1 MNQNIEI
8 IEKVILH
15 PNELTGNLNEHILDN
30 LIKKYQGK
38 CIKEGYI
45 IKIVKIVDRS
55 LGEVSLVDFDSNT
68 NYVVK
73 FLANVSYPKEN
84 DVIKDCLITLVNS
97 IGIFA
102 ERDFL
107 TIIITSNNLDKGY
120 EKKYK
125 TGNKLNISVN
135 KIKFELNDK
144 KIRVLGKVIT

>member
-1 MNQNIEI
+1 MNKNIEI
-8 IEKVILH
+8 TEKIRLQ
-15 PNELTGNLNEHILDN
+15 PNELDGNLNEHILDN
-30 LIKKYQGK
+30 LVKKYQGK

-45 IKIVKIVDRS
+45 VKIVKIIDRS
-55 LGEVSLVDFDSNT
+55 LGEVSLVDFDSNV

-73 FLANVSYPKEN
+73 FMANISNPKEN
-84 DVIKDCLITLVNS
+84 EVIKDCLVTLVNS

-102 ERDFL
+102 EKDFL
-107 TIIITSNNLDKGY
+107 TIIVTSNNLEKGY

-125 TGNKLNISVN
+125 SGDKLNISVN

>member
-55 LGEVSLVDFDSNT
+55 LGEVSLVDFDSNI
-68 NYVVK
+68 
-73 FLANVSYPKEN
+73 L
-84 DVIKDCLITLVNS
+84 
-97 IGIFA
+97 
-102 ERDFL
+102 
-107 TIIITSNNLDKGY
+107 
-120 EKKYK
+120 
-125 TGNKLNISVN
+125 
-135 KIKFELNDK
+135 
-144 KIRVLGKVIT
+144 

>member
-38 CIKEGYI
+38 CIKDGYI
-45 IKIVKIVDRS
+45 VKIVKIVDRS
-55 LGEVSLVDFDSNT
+55 LGEISLVDFDSNT
-68 NYVVK
+68 NYIVK

-102 ERDFL
+102 EKDFL